1 MAKDSATRG
10 VWNIAFGK
18 ECGNFA
24 QGDYKIEK
32 KGKNSLFVL
41 DHNKIRQIPTDLTV
55 TYANI
60 SVDYSPQNKDPNRV
74 RITSGRN
81 LINYPGEITTRAADL
96 TSSEILWNSIISII
110 NTKRMCVYMKNI
122 YLLNILYLY
131 EYM

>member
-1 MAKDSATRG
+1 MERNVETLD
-10 VWNIAFGK
+10 K
-18 ECGNFA
+18 EITK
-24 QGDYKIEK
+24 YKQT
-32 KGKNSLFVL
+32 GKNSLFVL

-96 TSSEILWNSIISII
+96 TSSEILWNSIISTI